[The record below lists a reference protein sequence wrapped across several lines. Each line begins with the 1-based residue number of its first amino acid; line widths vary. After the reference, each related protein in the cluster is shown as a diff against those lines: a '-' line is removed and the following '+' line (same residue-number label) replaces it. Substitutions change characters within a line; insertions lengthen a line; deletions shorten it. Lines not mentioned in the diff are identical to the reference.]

1 MLSDEEFIDC
11 VWNKYNNL
19 CNLNKT
25 DNFYKKD
32 FYKRYDAFRIL
43 SQVASFIIVAIATCK
58 CCICWLNNI

>member
-43 SQVASFIIVAIATCK
+43 SQVASFIIVM
-58 CCICWLNNI
+58 